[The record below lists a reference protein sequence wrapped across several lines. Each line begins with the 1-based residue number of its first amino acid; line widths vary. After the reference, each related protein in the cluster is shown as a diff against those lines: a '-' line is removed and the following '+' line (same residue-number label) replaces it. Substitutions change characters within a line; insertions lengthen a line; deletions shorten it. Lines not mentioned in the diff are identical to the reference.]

1 MCVCVCAQ
9 LLSQVWLFATPWT
22 GLLCLWNFPGKN
34 IGVACHFLLQGIFL
48 TQESNPYLWSLLHW
62 QAVFT
67 TEPPG
72 KPHYKMIANAL
83 YISAS
88 YILLNIIFPET
99 NILLRSSCVLPF
111 SYSSHLVLDD
121 MTTKTM
127 SLRGSQCFSCN
138 ETTQQPLDTWVRSQ
152 ILQNFFYHRDLYY
165 TILLLVG
172 RKILTYLC
180 PQTLTFERELVTLLK
195 SNVPVSVA
203 SSVSY
208 LSLRHCI
215 SYGLCCITQKLGNS
229 SHPDS
234 SRCCRVNQHF
244 VLSFF
249 FFLP

>member
-72 KPHYKMIANAL
+72 KPHYKMTANAL

-111 SYSSHLVLDD
+111 AYSSHLVLDD

-152 ILQNFFYHRDLYY
+152 ILQNFFLSQRP
-165 TILLLVG
+165 LLHHSIACG
-172 RKILTYLC
+172 KKNT
-180 PQTLTFERELVTLLK
+180 
-195 SNVPVSVA
+195 NVFVPTSTHIWKRA
-203 SSVSY
+203 
-208 LSLRHCI
+208 C
-215 SYGLCCITQKLGNS
+215 NS
-229 SHPDS
+229 SE
-234 SRCCRVNQHF
+234 V
-244 VLSFF
+244 
-249 FFLP
+249 